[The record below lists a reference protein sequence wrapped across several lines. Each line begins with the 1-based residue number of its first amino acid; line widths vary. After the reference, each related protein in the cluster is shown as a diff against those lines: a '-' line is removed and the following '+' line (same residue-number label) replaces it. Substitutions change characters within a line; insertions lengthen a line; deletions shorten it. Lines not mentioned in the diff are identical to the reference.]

1 MAAILRNYVLV
12 VCLVLISW
20 TNVSRGWEAEF
31 GSNLTTITVHMEK
44 VHEINVTLTGLD
56 AEKLINANV
65 YLVSNSTILGPSNL
79 DVLDDITDK
88 TWTGTFMMTAY
99 FLGTAKMQVKIS
111 LDGHDEYSN
120 QTLEVVIIREKQ
132 TIDKVFNGSVIAL
145 VFILYINFG
154 AALDLTKVREIL
166 VRPIGPLMAFVC
178 KFLFMP
184 LVNFFFSFKN
194 ALQDKTSKFR
204 LYICIIT
211 NFFRL
216 FVNNF

>member
-1 MAAILRNYVLV
+1 MAAILKNYVLV

-20 TNVSRGWEAEF
+20 TNVSRGWKAEY

-44 VHEINVTLTGLD
+44 LHMINVTLTGLD

-65 YLVSNSTILGPSNL
+65 SLESNSTILGTSNV
-79 DVLDDITDK
+79 DILDDITDK
-88 TWTGTFMMTAY
+88 TWTGTFNVSAI
-99 FLGTAKMQVKIS
+99 FLGTARMHVKIS

-120 QTLEVVIIREKQ
+120 QTLGVVIVREKL

-184 LVNFFFSFKN
+184 LVIYFSLFRN
-194 ALQDKTSKFR
+194 AL
-204 LYICIIT
+204 
-211 NFFRL
+211 
-216 FVNNF
+216 